1 MYVCIFEIGG
11 GFFEGMCALKDQV
24 CSYSDPP
31 PTLVFAQ
38 SGGLV
43 PPHPSRVDHYN
54 EPYPESDY
62 APNKRCN

>member
-1 MYVCIFEIGG
+1 MLAFLKLVRIFRGG
-11 GFFEGMCALKDQV
+11 LLVIDSATYF
-24 CSYSDPP
+24 SR
-31 PTLVFAQ
+31 PTPTTLPFAQ

-54 EPYPESDY
+54 EPYPESDH